1 MDWFLYDNGLRH
13 ERFKDD
19 FLFSSGK
26 FFSKF
31 KLKSII
37 ISERRTVLL
46 PQFSP
51 FSVWTYLYSFM
62 LIPWY
67 QKITFIIAPFV
78 VVKKRTRN
86 DTGSCKYLP
95 ALLKTIG
102 YRFCDNIFKF
112 TNKEDWSQMWK
123 GIQDKQLKKSTI
135 KTKLYK

>member
-51 FSVWTYLYSFM
+51 FSVWTYLYSCLFPD
-62 LIPWY
+62 I
-67 QKITFIIAPFV
+67 
-78 VVKKRTRN
+78 KR
-86 DTGSCKYLP
+86 
-95 ALLKTIG
+95 
-102 YRFCDNIFKF
+102 
-112 TNKEDWSQMWK
+112 
-123 GIQDKQLKKSTI
+123 
-135 KTKLYK
+135 